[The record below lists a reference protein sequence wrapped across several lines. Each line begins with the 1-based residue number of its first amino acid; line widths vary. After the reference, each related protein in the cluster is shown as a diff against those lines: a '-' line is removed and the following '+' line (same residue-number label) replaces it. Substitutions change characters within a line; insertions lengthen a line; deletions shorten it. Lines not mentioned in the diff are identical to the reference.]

1 MQPRRTIEHGPEA
14 GWSSVA
20 VTIAPAAAGKDGFYL
35 TLFPDARPPSTIF
48 LRPQQ
53 LQHIVDLA
61 GQAAVT
67 DQQIWDVVAKI
78 PMEPLL
84 PNRSLYPRLRSLLVD
99 AAGPIRAQ
107 IRAQLERPQPPREL
121 PPEAQDSAG
130 SAGSIDRPAGDA
142 AESGG
147 SEGSSSQDS
156 PRHDGHGGH
165 GGFGPDDDSSNAG

>member
-20 VTIAPAAAGKDGFYL
+20 VTIAPAAVGKDGFYL

-53 LQHIVDLA
+53 LQQIVDLA

-107 IRAQLERPQPPREL
+107 IRAQLDRPQPPREVSA
-121 PPEAQDSAG
+121 EAPSPSGEESA
-130 SAGSIDRPAGDA
+130 AGAGTTAPSPDA
-142 AESGG
+142 
-147 SEGSSSQDS
+147 
-156 PRHDGHGGH
+156 PTPDGHGGH
-165 GGFGPDDDSSNAG
+165 GGFGPDDDSSNFS

>member
-35 TLFPDARPPSTIF
+35 TLFPDARPPTTIF

-53 LQHIVDLA
+53 LQQIVDLA

-84 PNRSLYPRLRSLLVD
+84 PNRSLYPRLRALLVD

-107 IRAQLERPQPPREL
+107 IRAQLERQPPPRE
-121 PPEAQDSAG
+121 PSQSYDAPSESPEPGASASAEAPRFEPAATATIVDSERR
-130 SAGSIDRPAGDA
+130 D
-142 AESGG
+142 E
-147 SEGSSSQDS
+147 
-156 PRHDGHGGH
+156 HGGA
-165 GGFGPDDDSSNAG
+165 GPDDDGSKYG

>member
-107 IRAQLERPQPPREL
+107 IRAQLDRPQPPREL
-121 PPEAQDSAG
+121 PPEAAEP
-130 SAGSIDRPAGDA
+130 AERPAGDA
-142 AESGG
+142 SASADSRG
-147 SEGSSSQDS
+147 SADSSSPDS

-165 GGFGPDDDSSNAG
+165 GGFGPDDDSSNAS

>member
-20 VTIAPAAAGKDGFYL
+20 VTIAPAVAGKDGFYL
-35 TLFPDARPPSTIF
+35 TLFPDARPPATIF

-53 LQHIVDLA
+53 LQQIVDLA

-84 PNRSLYPRLRSLLVD
+84 PNRSLYPRLRALLVD

-107 IRAQLERPQPPREL
+107 IRAQLERQPPPRE
-121 PPEAQDSAG
+121 
-130 SAGSIDRPAGDA
+130 PAPAPSYDA
-142 AESGG
+142 PAESGEPAIAAQPPFEPAA
-147 SEGSSSQDS
+147 SATIVEND
-156 PRHDGHGGH
+156 RRDEHGGA
-165 GGFGPDDDSSNAG
+165 GPDDDGSNFR

>member
-1 MQPRRTIEHGPEA
+1 MQPRRTIEHGPDA

-20 VTIAPAAAGKDGFYL
+20 VTIGPAAAGKDGFYL
-35 TLFPDARPPSTIF
+35 TLFPDARPPTTIF

-53 LQHIVDLA
+53 LQQIVDLA

-84 PNRSLYPRLRSLLVD
+84 PNRSLYPRLRALLVD

-107 IRAQLERPQPPREL
+107 IRAQLERQPPPREPSQTYDAPADGAPL
-121 PPEAQDSAG
+121 PTASAEAPRFEPAATATIVDS
-130 SAGSIDRPAGDA
+130 DRRD
-142 AESGG
+142 
-147 SEGSSSQDS
+147 D
-156 PRHDGHGGH
+156 HGGAI
-165 GGFGPDDDSSNAG
+165 PDDDGPKYG